1 MEINARYERLA
12 KNDAQNS
19 MTKMPKKLPDRMRQ
33 IKNKDDEETIDM
45 QIWFNESDQKA
56 LD

>member
-1 MEINARYERLA
+1 MEINARYEKLA
-12 KNDAQNS
+12 KNNARNS
-19 MTKMPKKLPDRMRQ
+19 ITKMPKKLPDE
-33 IKNKDDEETIDM
+33 DDEETIDM